1 MIVEIPDL
9 TFDTVDELSTAAE
22 RGTLDAL
29 GHIRIQHASAL
40 GPLTEFVLR
49 QREEPRIFSRI
60 EIASSKEREALI
72 HAIERGGVSGDRR
85 DDVFGFIP
93 SNRDPSSPDDDI
105 WISWLYHAQMAAEN
119 VGIPKKLAHGL
130 VGAIKELESN
140 IYEHSERA
148 ETGVV
153 GYRAVSG
160 AFEFIV
166 ADRGIGVLSSLRQ
179 SRQLLHLTDAGTAL
193 RFALTEGCSR
203 FGHDTGHG
211 FGFRPLFSSL
221 ATLNGVLRFRSDDHA
236 LVISGRAPMLEG
248 AHLMQR
254 ARSVGFS
261 TSVTCRVG
269 RT

>member
-9 TFDTVDELSTAAE
+9 TFDALDELSTAVE

-29 GHIRIQHASAL
+29 GHVRIQHASAV

-49 QREEPRIFSRI
+49 QREEAGIASRI
-60 EIASSKEREALI
+60 EIASSKEHEALI
-72 HAIERGGVSGDRR
+72 QAIEQGGVSGQRR
-85 DDVFGFIP
+85 GDVFGFFP

-105 WISWLYHAQMAAEN
+105 WISWLYHAQMAAES

-130 VGAIKELESN
+130 VGAIQELESN

-153 GYRAVSG
+153 GYRAASG
-160 AFEFIV
+160 TFEFVV
-166 ADRGIGVLSSLRQ
+166 ADRGIGVFSSLRK
-179 SRQLLHLTDAGTAL
+179 SRQLSHLRDAGTAL

-203 FGHDTGHG
+203 FGRDTGRG

-221 ATLNGVLRFRSDDHA
+221 ATLDGILRFRSDDHA
-236 LVISGRAPMLEG
+236 LVISGRGPKLES
-248 AHLMQR
+248 ARLMQR
-254 ARSVGFS
+254 ASSVGFS
-261 TSVTCRVG
+261 TSVRCHAG
-269 RT
+269 RS